1 MERRQPIGVELVK
14 RGIVRQEDIEKA
26 LQYQRENPNRR
37 LGDILH
43 ILNLCDSIILIEA
56 IGEIIGTTG
65 IMLTRNKIKINL
77 EEYITLEMAKK
88 EKVVPFEIING
99 KIKICFVDGVNNKN
113 IDKIRL
119 LMLNKGLIV
128 EPYITFE
135 SEIENILDSLEQD
148 TNGELDISGQGNTV
162 TQLVDNIIRTGIA

>member
-99 KIKICFVDGVNNKN
+99 KTILQYSICAFNKN
-113 IDKIRL
+113 DYIDDIIVVIKENDKKIVKKIINNEI
-119 LMLNKGLIV
+119 LNKKINIV
-128 EPYITFE
+128 IGRKFKTR
-135 SEIENILDSLEQD
+135 IC
-148 TNGELDISGQGNTV
+148 
-162 TQLVDNIIRTGIA
+162 A